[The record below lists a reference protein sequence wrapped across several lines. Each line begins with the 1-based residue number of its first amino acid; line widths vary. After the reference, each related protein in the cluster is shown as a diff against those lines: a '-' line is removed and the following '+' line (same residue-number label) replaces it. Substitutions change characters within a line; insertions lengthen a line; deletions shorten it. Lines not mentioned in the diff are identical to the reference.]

1 MRIGHRACASFT
13 FGDSAT
19 GRDQAMRESAKSK
32 RVNKK
37 LRPLRLC
44 ARALFPMSDEEL
56 LALQRSAELLG
67 KGSFCA
73 ITHDGI
79 VRVAKGAR
87 IDRDIVLR

>member
-1 MRIGHRACASFT
+1 
-13 FGDSAT
+13 
-19 GRDQAMRESAKSK
+19 
-32 RVNKK
+32 
-37 LRPLRLC
+37 
-44 ARALFPMSDEEL
+44 MSDEEL